1 METRSSATSSDTC
14 TLLPKPPITIV
25 ILTWNALDYTKRCLE
40 SLCANTDHPDY
51 HVIVADNGS
60 SDGTIEYLQS
70 VPWVK
75 VLLNG
80 DNLGFAAGNNRAI
93 RIADP
98 ASTWRSVSLTPRP
111 STIPKDGCWS
121 RSKG

>member
-60 SDGTIEYLQS
+60 SVICDFKRHLHIAAQAADHDCYSYLERVGLYEAVPGVALREY
-70 VPWVK
+70 
-75 VLLNG
+75 G
-80 DNLGFAAGNNRAI
+80 
-93 RIADP
+93 
-98 ASTWRSVSLTPRP
+98 P
-111 STIPKDGCWS
+111 SGLPCHSSG
-121 RSKG
+121 